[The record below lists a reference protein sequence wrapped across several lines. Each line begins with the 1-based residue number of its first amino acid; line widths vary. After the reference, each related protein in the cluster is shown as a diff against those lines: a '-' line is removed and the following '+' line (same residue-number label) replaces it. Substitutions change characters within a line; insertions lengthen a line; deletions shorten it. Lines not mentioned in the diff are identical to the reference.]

1 MATQLNVEQ
10 NEVRIVIASE
20 CGAELSYDRVNDIVD
35 VSSSV
40 DYNTFMKMC
49 KALKK
54 AKNKISFDVDFDE

>member
-20 CGAELSYDRVNDIVD
+20 CGAELSYDRVNDVVD
-35 VSSSV
+35 VNSSV

-49 KALKK
+49 KLLKRM
-54 AKNKISFDVDFDE
+54 KNKISFDTDFED